1 MLNANLYL
9 CIKKIYIYK
18 AYSCFWKYHSY
29 LTFDIDLKSV
39 IYFCVIV
46 IEFGGFGVVCSEVTG
61 SPGGDEPCGLIV
73 GFCSVAAT
81 KNYLELSRSNCRL
94 TSDTW
99 SSSVLSM
106 SQSSSCRH
114 HSIGLHQCA
123 CDPMIGPLVFN
134 PTWVGGAPWPGEKLF
149 YGGHSARRKS
159 NVFPGT
165 VPSCPLS
172 LVQIRPL

>member
-1 MLNANLYL
+1 M
-9 CIKKIYIYK
+9 
-18 AYSCFWKYHSY
+18 
-29 LTFDIDLKSV
+29 TFDIDLKSV

-73 GFCSVAAT
+73 GFCSVAVAGT
-81 KNYLELSRSNCRL
+81 IKVKLRL

-134 PTWVGGAPWPGEKLF
+134 PTWVGGAP
-149 YGGHSARRKS
+149 
-159 NVFPGT
+159 
-165 VPSCPLS
+165 
-172 LVQIRPL
+172 